1 MGETTEELMRD
12 IDDTRSS
19 MSGTLEA
26 IGDRVSPGRVLERR
40 RNRVVN
46 WYLRSKDRVMGTAEN
61 LTDRAGDTAHR
72 VGDTA
77 HRVSDAPG
85 AAMDTVRSN
94 TAGAPLVTGGI
105 AFGIGLLVGSLIP
118 PSRTERQ
125 LGQQAQHAVEPVK
138 NELQEA
144 GRDLV
149 QNLREPVT
157 EAVKDVKETARSG
170 AEQVR
175 QQTSESTDEIKQA
188 PSR

>member
-1 MGETTEELMRD
+1 MRD

-72 VGDTA
+72 VTD
-77 HRVSDAPG
+77 VPG

-105 AFGIGLLVGSLIP
+105 AFGIGLLIGSMIP

-157 EAVKDVKETARSG
+157 EAVNDVKETARSG

-175 QQTSESTDEIKQA
+175 QQTSESTEQIKQA

>member
-1 MGETTEELMRD
+1 MGETTEELMRE

-19 MSGTLEA
+19 MTGTLEA
-26 IGDRVSPGRVLERR
+26 IGDRVSPGRVFERR

-46 WYLRSKDRVMGTAEN
+46 WCLRTKDRVMGTAEN
-61 LTDRAGDTAHR
+61 LTDRAG
-72 VGDTA
+72 GTA
-77 HRVSDAPG
+77 HRVSDVPV
-85 AAMDTVRSN
+85 AAMETVRSN
-94 TAGAPLVTGGI
+94 AAGAPLVTGGI
-105 AFGIGLLVGSLIP
+105 AFGIGLLIGSVIP

-157 EAVKDVKETARSG
+157 DAVNDVKETARSG
-170 AEQVR
+170 AEQLRERTV
-175 QQTSESTDEIKQA
+175 ESTEEIKQA